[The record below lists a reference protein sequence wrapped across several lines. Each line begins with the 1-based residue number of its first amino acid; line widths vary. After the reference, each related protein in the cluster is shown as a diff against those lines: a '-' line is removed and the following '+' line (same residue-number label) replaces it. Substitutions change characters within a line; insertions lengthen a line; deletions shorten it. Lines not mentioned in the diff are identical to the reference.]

1 MFIVSSYF
9 LTICLRSTCK
19 TVPQC
24 ILLLVCRYAPWV
36 QILFWCIQCMSRTYF
51 TFTCPF
57 GAFTAQGQWWES
69 LEALDRDRKL
79 AVLRE
84 MQATDAN
91 LKVPSKFPHAIW
103 CNLTH
108 RGVQMIV
115 DCPGCWDDNNCGLKV
130 PAPAKGL
137 DWKPCRFILFLLL
150 HPLASS
156 CCAAPFVPWLQATSQ
171 WVQQRHSYCYCML
184 ATSFRVVHECDGSAS
199 CHLRCPFAA
208 TNTFCSIVWSMLSVV
223 VVSAMFNHFPNQSLT
238 PSMHLCIYLFST
250 SINQPTKQA
259 INQASNQS
267 ILNQP
272 TNQPINQPF
281 NQPTN

>member
-108 RGVQMIV
+108 LGVQMIV

-150 HPLASS
+150 HPLAVLPLLCHGCKQLLNGCSRGIPTATVCWLPAS
-156 CCAAPFVPWLQATSQ
+156 GLYMNVMALLPATCAVLLLLQTHFV
-171 WVQQRHSYCYCML
+171 V
-184 ATSFRVVHECDGSAS
+184 
-199 CHLRCPFAA
+199 
-208 TNTFCSIVWSMLSVV
+208 
-223 VVSAMFNHFPNQSLT
+223 
-238 PSMHLCIYLFST
+238 
-250 SINQPTKQA
+250 
-259 INQASNQS
+259 
-267 ILNQP
+267 
-272 TNQPINQPF
+272 
-281 NQPTN
+281 